1 MFFLSKEIA
10 FPPAHLAGEHGLL
23 AIGGDLSVERLI
35 FAYKKGVFP
44 WFNEGEPIVWYTPNP
59 RMVLFPEQLK
69 ISKSMR
75 KFLKSNSYRIS
86 FNENFEQVILNCKT
100 VTRKGQE
107 DTWITDEMLLAYI
120 RMHRAGYAK
129 SFEVWNGQEL
139 IAGLYGVELDGVF
152 CGESM
157 FTKVSNCS
165 KLAFI
170 HMVEHYRDKG
180 FKLIDCQVYNEHL
193 SSLGA
198 VEISRDE
205 FLNYLK

>member
-75 KFLKSNSYRIS
+75 KFLK
-86 FNENFEQVILNCKT
+86 VIRTGLALTRTLSKLVLNCKT

-107 DTWITDEMLLAYI
+107 DT
-120 RMHRAGYAK
+120 G
-129 SFEVWNGQEL
+129 
-139 IAGLYGVELDGVF
+139 
-152 CGESM
+152 
-157 FTKVSNCS
+157 
-165 KLAFI
+165 
-170 HMVEHYRDKG
+170 
-180 FKLIDCQVYNEHL
+180 
-193 SSLGA
+193 
-198 VEISRDE
+198 
-205 FLNYLK
+205 